1 MSRKEKQTAARKVAV
16 NKTPGS
22 KIAAFFYP
30 YKKHYS
36 IFLLFLPV
44 LIWYILFCYVPMHG
58 ILIAFEDFKIIKGVW
73 GSEFVG
79 LENFARLFRSPTFLR
94 SLRNTIVIST
104 IRIIVTFPMP
114 IVLALMLNEVRN
126 LGFKKIAQTI
136 SYLPHFLSWVVLA
149 GIFTQL
155 LSPST
160 GIVNMI
166 LNAFG
171 IESIYFYGDNRWF
184 IFTTVVTALWKEIGW
199 GTVIYIAAITSID
212 TEQYEAA
219 DIDGASRWQKIF
231 FITLPGIVPVITI
244 QLILT
249 SGNIINAGFDQIFNT
264 YNEAVYETAD
274 IIDTYVYRK
283 GMVDM
288 EYSFSTAAGLFKNV
302 VSFAMIIVTNMITKR
317 LSDGENGIW

>member
-1 MSRKEKQTAARKVAV
+1 MMKKIKQ
-16 NKTPGS
+16 
-22 KIAAFFYP
+22 FFHP
-30 YKKHYS
+30 YMKHYS

-58 ILIAFEDFKIIKGVW
+58 ILIAFEDFKIGKGVW

-79 LENFARLFRSPTFLR
+79 LENFVKLFRSPIFVR
-94 SLRNTIVIST
+94 SLRNTVVISF
-104 IRIIVTFPMP
+104 IRIIVGFPLP
-114 IVLALMLNEVRN
+114 IILALMLNEVRN
-126 LGFKKIAQTI
+126 LRFKKIAQTV

-155 LSPST
+155 FSPST
-160 GIVNMI
+160 GIINQLI
-166 LNAFG
+166 TSLG
-171 IESIYFYGDNRWF
+171 GESIYFYGDNNWF
-184 IFTTVVTALWKEIGW
+184 VFTTILTAAWKETGW

-212 TEQYEAA
+212 TGQYEAA
-219 DIDGASRWQKIF
+219 EIDGASRWQKLL

-302 VSFAMIIVTNMITKR
+302 VSFAMIIITNMITKR
-317 LSDGENGIW
+317 VSDGENGIW